1 MEKKYQVFISS
12 TYEDLKEE
20 RKRIIDV
27 LLQSNCIP
35 AGMELFSATDGAQM
49 ETIKSVI
56 DLCDYYI
63 LILGER
69 YGSISEET
77 GKSYTEME
85 YDYALSKGIPV
96 LVFAKKIDVNNI
108 ESNEDYL
115 YKDKLIKFRKEA
127 LKNRL
132 GVIWLNLSD
141 LVIQVVTS
149 INQAFKQ
156 MPRVGWVRLEENI
169 TDLPDKIIKLEEE
182 NRILQEKCQ
191 SLENKI
197 SMQNNVNQDDLAFE
211 GSPYTLHYTSIGL
224 GDYIIDSS
232 VNLTLDQI
240 FNRISINM
248 NKYIT
253 YEELSNLLV
262 KCFYTNRNEATSIL
276 SPSLYFKVIDEDVIQ
291 LKNQYI
297 QLGLFEE
304 NYVNDNEIKIRLTA
318 KGLELRSRLN
328 LIYKETK
335 GIENENTNDQ

>member
-85 YDYALSKGIPV
+85 YDYALSKGLPV

>member
-35 AGMELFSATDGAQM
+35 AGMELFSATDGTQM

-85 YDYALSKGIPV
+85 YDYALLKEIPV

-108 ESNEDYL
+108 ESTEDYS
-115 YKDKLIKFRKEA
+115 YKDKLKKFREEA

-132 GVIWLNLSD
+132 GVIWSDLSD
-141 LVIQVVTS
+141 LVVKVVTS
-149 INQAFKQ
+149 INQALKQ

-169 TDLPDKIIKLEEE
+169 TDLQDKIIRVQDE
-182 NRILQEKCQ
+182 NKDLLEKCRD
-191 SLENKI
+191 LENKI
-197 SMQNNVNQDDLAFE
+197 TVQNDIKYENLAFE
-211 GSPYTLHYTSIGL
+211 GTPFVLHFEYWNDEIFSKMLSSYQSIQT
-224 GDYIIDSS
+224 IDEIFKNISLHISS
-232 VNLTLDQI
+232 
-240 FNRISINM
+240 
-248 NKYIT
+248 YIT
-253 YEELSNLLV
+253 NEELSNLIVHYSHGIDLEHEIIPYN
-262 KCFYTNRNEATSIL
+262 CL
-276 SPSLYFKVIDEDVIQ
+276 LKVDNEDVLR
-291 LKNQYI
+291 LKKQYI
-297 QLGLFEE
+297 KLGLFEE
-304 NYVNDNEIKIRLTA
+304 KCYANTSSRVRLSPTGQEISDKF
-318 KGLELRSRLN
+318 N
-328 LIYKETK
+328 LIFKEV
-335 GIENENTNDQ
+335 GE

>member
-20 RKRIIDV
+20 RKRIIND
-27 LLQSNCIP
+27 LLEADCIP

-56 DLCDYYI
+56 DLCDYYV

-69 YGSISEET
+69 YGSINDET

-85 YDYALSKGIPV
+85 YDYALSKGIPI
-96 LVFAKKIDVNNI
+96 LVFVKNIDVNNI
-108 ESNEDYL
+108 DSNEDNRYRG
-115 YKDKLIKFRKEA
+115 KFEEFRLQVMESRLVKKWNDLNDLSKEV
-127 LKNRL
+127 LL
-132 GVIWLNLSD
+132 
-141 LVIQVVTS
+141 S
-149 INQAFKQ
+149 INKEIKKKPQS
-156 MPRVGWVRLEENI
+156 GWVRYDENI
-169 TDLPDKIIKLEEE
+169 ICLEEE
-182 NRILQEKCQ
+182 LLRLQKVNRILQEKCKN
-191 SLENKI
+191 LENKI
-197 SMQNNVNQDDLAFE
+197 SIQNNVNQDDLAFE

-224 GDYIIDSS
+224 GNNVTHSS
-232 VNLTLDQI
+232 INSTLDQI
-240 FNRISINM
+240 FDKISIYM
-248 NKYIT
+248 DGYIT
-253 YEELSNLLV
+253 YKELSNLLV
-262 KCFYTNRNEATSIL
+262 KSFCTDRNEMISIL
-276 SPSLYFKVIDEDVIQ
+276 SPSLYCKVIDEDVIQ